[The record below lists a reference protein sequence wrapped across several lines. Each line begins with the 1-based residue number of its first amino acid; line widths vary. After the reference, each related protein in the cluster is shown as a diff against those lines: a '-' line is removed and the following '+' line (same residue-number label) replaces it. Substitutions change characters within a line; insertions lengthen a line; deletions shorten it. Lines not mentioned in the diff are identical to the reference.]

1 MFNGDRMA
9 GNDCRVRRKGR
20 NFDLRLRQNVS
31 GEQPHAEEERS
42 YCRHCRSEGRKKGGD
57 TVGLRTSRGQGPRA
71 RPELVPVEQRDAGTR
86 AIYAG
91 IVTPM

>member
-1 MFNGDRMA
+1 M
-9 GNDCRVRRKGR
+9 
-20 NFDLRLRQNVS
+20 RLRQNVS

-42 YCRHCRSEGRKKGGD
+42 YCRHCRSEGEEKR
-57 TVGLRTSRGQGPRA
+57 RRHSRASHCRGQGPRA
-71 RPELVPVEQRDAGTR
+71 WPELVPVEQRDAGTR